1 MKRKRERK
9 IQKLS
14 SKKKKKLKMRKGKR
28 SICSIEVQYIYNE
41 TMIERK

>member
-14 SKKKKKLKMRKGKR
+14 SKKKLKMRKGKR

-41 TMIERK
+41 TMIERE